1 MKSLTAKSE
10 RGLLR
15 AVQRRAKAE
24 GKLKDRRPA
33 TPKTD
38 AEEKRQ

>member
-15 AVQRRAKAE
+15 AIQRRAKAE
-24 GKLKDRRPA
+24 GKLKDRRPPA
-33 TPKTD
+33 SK
-38 AEEKRQ
+38 EEHPTR